1 MMKWHVAITT
11 FSGLLLMAACS
22 SAAAPFGGTDDVEY
36 AAKLW
41 QQMQSHNL
49 VGPGAFY
56 STPYRGASPHGDYL
70 DTIDAS
76 LVMGEHRGRLLVQR
90 NYLGSN
96 LGKAMVA
103 NDPERYLGAVTVMYQ
118 REEGY
123 DKVNHD
129 WFWVKYGPTGEVM
142 KDGDGMALS
151 GRVAKGSREGCIA
164 CHVAAAGDDMV
175 FNNDRRE

>member
-1 MMKWHVAITT
+1 MMKWHAGLTT
-11 FSGLLLMAACS
+11 FGGLFLMAACS
-22 SAAAPFGGTDDVEY
+22 SAAAPFGANDDVEY

-41 QQMQSHNL
+41 HQMEALHL
-49 VGPGAFY
+49 VGTGAFY

-70 DTIDAS
+70 DTIDAN
-76 LVMGEHRGRLLVQR
+76 LEMGEHRGRLLVQR
-90 NYLGSN
+90 NYMGSN

-103 NDPERYLGAVTVMYQ
+103 NDPVRYLGAITVMYQ
-118 REEGY
+118 REKGY
-123 DKVNHD
+123 DRVNRD

-142 KDGDGMALS
+142 KDGGGAALA
-151 GRVAKGSREGCIA
+151 GRVAGGSREGCIA